1 MKSSGIIQ
9 TKTSPLTLWVYSVPQ
24 YAWCQPLP
32 STFLRPVSLLF
43 TTAWTREA
51 NTPVFRDSY
60 VPLPISS
67 LEWWMYTGTP
77 SSMWIL
83 GIWTQ
88 ARTLVGQV
96 LYPLD
101 HLPHYTLTSPTLT
114 GLLFNGSSI
123 NGSLIKILW
132 KLLFSSFYIY
142 LLCVCVR
149 TLQVW
154 RPENKLQELVLPF
167 YCVILGTEFR
177 FTSFEP
183 TCDSFIFKISLQ
195 NNRFPSGVLTPSSF
209 LLILT
214 PHTHPVSA
222 SSTTVPVWPQYY

>member
-9 TKTSPLTLWVYSVPQ
+9 TKTSPLTPWVYSVPQ

-101 HLPHYTLTSPTLT
+101 HLPHYTLTSPTLA
-114 GLLFNGSSI
+114 GLLLNGSSI

-142 LLCVCVR
+142 LLCVCAH
-149 TLQVW
+149 T
-154 RPENKLQELVLPF
+154 
-167 YCVILGTEFR
+167 
-177 FTSFEP
+177 TSMEARE
-183 TCDSFIFKISLQ
+183 Q
-195 NNRFPSGVLTPSSF
+195 ASGVGSS
-209 LLILT
+209 LLLCDPWDWIQVYLIW
-214 PHTHPVSA
+214 A
-222 SSTTVPVWPQYY
+222 NLWLFYF